1 MGPEADPVGWEWC
14 VTKVDVPVL
23 PFSGSEWRSL
33 GLHGQPKDPK
43 AEPSQFLLGP
53 SSFPV
58 TLCAQQ
64 VFVEVDR
71 NVSGT
76 FAGLGP
82 GAPRQA
88 TAS

>member
-1 MGPEADPVGWEWC
+1 MSAA
-14 VTKVDVPVL
+14 
-23 PFSGSEWRSL
+23 SR
-33 GLHGQPKDPK
+33 KDTK
-43 AEPSQFLLGP
+43 AEPTQFLLGP

-71 NVSGT
+71 NVSRA

-82 GAPRQA
+82 GTSRQA
-88 TAS
+88 AAS